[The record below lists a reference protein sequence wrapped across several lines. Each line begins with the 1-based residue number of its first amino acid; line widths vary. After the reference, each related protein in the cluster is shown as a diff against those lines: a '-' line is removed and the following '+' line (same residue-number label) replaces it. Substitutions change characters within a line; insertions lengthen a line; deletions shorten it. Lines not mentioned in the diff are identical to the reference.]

1 MLVASFCF
9 TYSMFLFILMS
20 WIVALAQGK
29 PLAYKF
35 VLWLIPFQNFIVF
48 IYSRDNRL
56 LTFCLHFV
64 VMDCFAP
71 VIRSLF
77 CFKLLISIIYMCI
90 KFDFNTLLLFYCL
103 SVIAVGSYAEELIKK
118 WKKEKRRKK
127 KGGGGGGSVKE
138 SYIPIPSWSPPLCT
152 VPSPFIQI
160 RKIKGLGTDTSMH
173 CIVNSFQV
181 CVAGMWLHV

>member
-35 VLWLIPFQNFIVF
+35 VLWLIPFQNFSVF

-127 KGGGGGGSVKE
+127 KKKGGWGGGE
-138 SYIPIPSWSPPLCT
+138 CERIIHPYPFL
-152 VPSPFIQI
+152 VPSP
-160 RKIKGLGTDTSMH
+160 
-173 CIVNSFQV
+173 
-181 CVAGMWLHV
+181 LHEKQLTTTALYK

>member
-9 TYSMFLFILMS
+9 TYSVFLFILMS
-20 WIVALAQGK
+20 WIVALAEGK

-56 LTFCLHFV
+56 LTFYLHFV

-71 VIRSLF
+71 VIRSWF

-118 WKKEKRRKK
+118 CKNKPPPQK
-127 KGGGGGGSVKE
+127 KGGRGE
-138 SYIPIPSWSPPLCT
+138 CERIMHPYPFPIPSPLHEKQLT
-152 VPSPFIQI
+152 TTALY
-160 RKIKGLGTDTSMH
+160 K
-173 CIVNSFQV
+173 
-181 CVAGMWLHV
+181 